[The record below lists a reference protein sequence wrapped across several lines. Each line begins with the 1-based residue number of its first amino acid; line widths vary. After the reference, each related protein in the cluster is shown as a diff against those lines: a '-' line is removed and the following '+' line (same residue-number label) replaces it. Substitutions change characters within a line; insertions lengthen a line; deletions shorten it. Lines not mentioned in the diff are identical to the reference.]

1 MSLNDTVND
10 AGLSAMDTLPKERV
24 LTPSKT
30 QRYSMARTF
39 ANRKKKVLQ
48 ENLIAFKQR
57 VKPRPFRCV
66 LRHQET

>member
-1 MSLNDTVND
+1 LNDTVND

-39 ANRKKKVLQ
+39 ANRKKSAARK
-48 ENLIAFKQR
+48 FD
-57 VKPRPFRCV
+57 CV
-66 LRHQET
+66 